1 MLLNPNAKLIIQ
13 NFIQESSEASMDDL
27 IRFSKEFEFTFEE
40 IAQLAMGLANSGK
53 TIEANPLFT
62 LYDIP
67 STGGPGSLSTLLSP
81 LVLASFGKKI
91 LKLGVP
97 GRPAGAIDCL
107 AQIKNYNIEPKF
119 DVINEWIL
127 SGNYVHIIANKNFTP
142 LDIAFFDYRKK
153 TNNLKIPA
161 LVIASILSKKIALG
175 VTHVGLD
182 VRISEFGNFGTNW
195 EDARINSRL
204 FNNVASLLGI
214 NSRCFIT
221 NCSSPLQPYFGRGE
235 SLLALYKIF
244 KSEECV
250 YLKKHANQCYSMAI
264 SLAGDEKYFTPILVR
279 KLEEQFKLN
288 LNLQGASF
296 DSFLELVHNI
306 ELNHTYTFIA
316 GNTGFL
322 KIDLNKIR
330 ITITEIQ
337 QRASSIDY
345 ERFPDPCGINLK
357 KNHMDYIEVGDTIC
371 TYRCQEKYYPDFKKS
386 IEDSFGFAPVIN
398 TKYELEEII

>member
-1 MLLNPNAKLIIQ
+1 M
-13 NFIQESSEASMDDL
+13 
-27 IRFSKEFEFTFEE
+27 
-40 IAQLAMGLANSGK
+40 ANSGK
-53 TIEANPLFT
+53 TIDANPLFT

-107 AQIKNYNIEPKF
+107 AQIKNYNIEPNF

-127 SGNYVHIIANKNFTP
+127 SGNYVHVIANKNFTP
-142 LDIAFFDYRKK
+142 LDIAFFNYRKK

-175 VTHVGLD
+175 ITHVGLD
-182 VRISEFGNFGTNW
+182 VRISEFGNFGINW
-195 EDARINSRL
+195 EEARINSRL
-204 FNNVASLLGI
+204 FNNIASLLGI
-214 NSRCFIT
+214 NSRCFLT

-244 KSEECV
+244 KSEDCV

-264 SLAGDEKYFTPILVR
+264 SLAGDEKYFTHILVR

-296 DSFLELVHNI
+296 DNFLELAHNI
-306 ELNHTYTFIA
+306 ETNHTYSLIA
-316 GNTGFL
+316 SNIGFL

-330 ITITEIQ
+330 IAITETQ
-337 QRASSIDY
+337 QRASSVED
-345 ERFPDPCGINLK
+345 ERFPDPCGIILK
-357 KNHMDYIEVGDTIC
+357 KNHMDYIEVGNTIC

>member
-1 MLLNPNAKLIIQ
+1 MLLNPNAKSIIQ
-13 NFIQESSEASMDDL
+13 NFIQESSETSMDDL
-27 IRFSKEFEFTFEE
+27 IRFSKEFEFAFEE
-40 IAQLAMGLANSGK
+40 IAELAIGLANSGK
-53 TIEANPLFT
+53 TIDSNPSFT

-81 LVLASFGKKI
+81 LVLASFGRKN

-107 AQIKNYNIEPKF
+107 AQIKNYNIEPSF
-119 DVINEWIL
+119 DVIGEWIL

-142 LDIAFFDYRKK
+142 LDIAFFEYRKK

-161 LVIASILSKKIALG
+161 LVIASILSKKLALG
-175 VTHVGLD
+175 ITHVGLD
-182 VRISEFGNFGTNW
+182 VRVSEFGNFGINW
-195 EDARINSRL
+195 EEARINSRL

-244 KSEECV
+244 KGEECG
-250 YLKKHANQCYSMAI
+250 YLKKHASQCYSMAI
-264 SLAGDEKYFTPILVR
+264 SLAGHETYFTPILAK
-279 KLEEQFKLN
+279 KLEDQFKFN
-288 LNLQGASF
+288 LSLQGASF
-296 DSFLELVHNI
+296 DSFIELVNNI
-306 ELNHTYTFIA
+306 ESNHVYTFIA
-316 GNTGFL
+316 NNTGFL

-330 ITITEIQ
+330 TAITEIQ
-337 QRASSIDY
+337 QIRSSINN
-345 ERFPDPCGINLK
+345 ERFPDPCGIIFK

-371 TYRCQEKYYPDFKKS
+371 TYRCQEKYYPDFRKN
-386 IEDSFGFAPVIN
+386 IEDSFGFVPVIN
-398 TKYELEEII
+398 TKYEIEEII

>member
-40 IAQLAMGLANSGK
+40 IAELAMGLANSGK
-53 TIEANPLFT
+53 TIEANQLFT

-107 AQIKNYNIEPKF
+107 AQIKNYNIEPNF

-182 VRISEFGNFGTNW
+182 VRISEFGNFGINW
-195 EDARINSRL
+195 EEARINSRL

-235 SLLALYKIF
+235 SLLALDKIF

-264 SLAGDEKYFTPILVR
+264 SLAGNEKYFTPILVR

-306 ELNHTYTFIA
+306 ELNHTYSFIA
-316 GNTGFL
+316 SNTGFL

-330 ITITEIQ
+330 ITLTEIQ
-337 QRASSIDY
+337 QTASSIDY
-345 ERFPDPCGINLK
+345 ERFPDPCGIIFK

-371 TYRCQEKYYPDFKKS
+371 TYRCQEKYYPDFKKN

-398 TKYELEEII
+398 TKYELEEIV